1 MNKPEAVMSPDSAR
15 NVCHKHESLEVSLA
29 RIERTTREGFA
40 EISGTLKA
48 VLADLRE
55 GAVQMAEMRVKIQL
69 HEKVIYS
76 AIGTALTGVL
86 LAALA
91 LVLKGGS

>member
-1 MNKPEAVMSPDSAR
+1 MSAESIR
-15 NVCHKHESLEVSLA
+15 TVCQKHEALEVSLA

-48 VLADLRE
+48 VLGDLRE
-55 GAVQMAEMRVKIQL
+55 GAVQMAEMKVKL
-69 HEKVIYS
+69 NLLEKIAHG

-86 LAALA
+86 LAILA
-91 LVLKGGS
+91 LVLKGAY